1 MQGRKGTPW
10 AQPGLDIPPP
20 PQPRKKKEEG
30 EPQQGLRFA
39 ESPTCPVGGL
49 LIQPHAF

>member
-10 AQPGLDIPPP
+10 AQPGWTPPLP
-20 PQPRKKKEEG
+20 PTKKKKEEG

-39 ESPTCPVGGL
+39 ESPTYPVGGL

>member
-10 AQPGLDIPPP
+10 AQPGLDIPSP

>member
-10 AQPGLDIPPP
+10 AQPGLDTPPP
-20 PQPRKKKEEG
+20 PTKQKKEEG

>member
-1 MQGRKGTPW
+1 MQGRKGTPR
-10 AQPGLDIPPP
+10 AQPGLHTPPP
-20 PQPRKKKEEG
+20 PPTKKNMEEG

-49 LIQPHAF
+49 LHAF